1 MKVIFIDG
9 KEKILMRLKDERVME
24 VVFYDSLLNNI
35 YRAKVVNKLDN
46 LKAYFVEIPGKETL
60 FLKSTIAYNIGD
72 NAIIQYV
79 REPANGKLGLASEN
93 FRLENEAYSLIRY
106 PLRKKPKLKAHK
118 KKDKVLYE
126 EILKEKERLI
136 REEKFFPSP
145 KLLLKNSIKDAYIL
159 KYKDY
164 EQRDFDIRNSRVFT
178 LLKENLKES
187 EIVYKDLS
195 IIIDELETLTV
206 IDVNTGSR
214 KSKQRKKDFLL
225 NINLELIDFIIYNLK
240 LRNIGG
246 MVVIDFLRSDGE
258 EKIIEAFKEKAKE
271 YKLEMEVFGFSK
283 MGLFEVSIKRRG
295 ESLKANL
302 RKRNLLP

>member
-1 MKVIFIDG
+1 MKVIFIDE

-24 VVFYDSLLNNI
+24 VVFYDSLLHNI

-60 FLKSTIAYNIGD
+60 FLKSTLAYNIGD

>member
-1 MKVIFIDG
+1 MKVIFIDE

-24 VVFYDSLLNNI
+24 VVFYDSLLHNI

-60 FLKSTIAYNIGD
+60 FLKSTLAYNIGD

-79 REPANGKLGLASEN
+79 RESANGKLGLASEN
-93 FRLENEAYSLIRY
+93 FRLENEAYSLTRY
-106 PLRKKPKLKAHK
+106 PLRKKPKLKDGK

-145 KLLLKNSIKDAYIL
+145 KLLLKNSIKDVYL
-159 KYKDY
+159 SKYKDY

-187 EIVYKDLS
+187 EIAYKDLS

-246 MVVIDFLRSDGE
+246 MVVIDFLRSEGE

>member
-93 FRLENEAYSLIRY
+93 FRLENEAYSLTRY
-106 PLRKKPKLKAHK
+106 PLRKKPKLKDGK
-118 KKDKVLYE
+118 KKNKVLYE